1 MRCWPGVVCLPVGDA
16 GAGDDEG
23 GGGGVE
29 EIREKRKKRKVCE
42 DGK

>member
-16 GAGDDEG
+16 GAGGG
-23 GGGGVE
+23 GGGGVEE